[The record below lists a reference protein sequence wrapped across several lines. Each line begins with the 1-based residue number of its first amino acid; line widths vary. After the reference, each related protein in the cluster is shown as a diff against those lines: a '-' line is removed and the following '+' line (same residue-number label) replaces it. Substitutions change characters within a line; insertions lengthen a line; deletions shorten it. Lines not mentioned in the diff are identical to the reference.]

1 MESLLYKI
9 GRPIVKL
16 YFKLYNPRF
25 YGIENI
31 PKSGGVVLAGNHM
44 SKFDPLLVASST
56 KRCIHFLGK
65 KELCRGFGK
74 VFFKMAGMIPV
85 DRSKHNPEALKEA
98 ISALRSGYVVGI
110 FPEGT
115 VNKTKDIIL
124 PFKYGAVKM
133 ARDSGALILPFSIT
147 GKYTFLKKGVR
158 ITFGKPYKVVEDLE
172 VENKKLENNVIE
184 LIKEG
189 NKNGETY

>member
-1 MESLLYKI
+1 M
-9 GRPIVKL
+9 
-16 YFKLYNPRF
+16 
-25 YGIENI
+25 
-31 PKSGGVVLAGNHM
+31 
-44 SKFDPLLVASST
+44 
-56 KRCIHFLGK
+56 
-65 KELCRGFGK
+65 
-74 VFFKMAGMIPV
+74 
-85 DRSKHNPEALKEA
+85 
-98 ISALRSGYVVGI
+98 GI

>member
-16 YFKLYNPRF
+16 YFELYKPRF

-31 PKSGGVVLAGNHM
+31 PKSGGVVLAGNHT

-74 VFFKMAGMIPV
+74 LFF
-85 DRSKHNPEALKEA
+85 
-98 ISALRSGYVVGI
+98 
-110 FPEGT
+110 
-115 VNKTKDIIL
+115 
-124 PFKYGAVKM
+124 
-133 ARDSGALILPFSIT
+133 
-147 GKYTFLKKGVR
+147 
-158 ITFGKPYKVVEDLE
+158 
-172 VENKKLENNVIE
+172 
-184 LIKEG
+184 
-189 NKNGETY
+189 

>member
-16 YFKLYNPRF
+16 YFKLYKPRF

-31 PKSGGVVLAGNHM
+31 PKSGGVVLAGNHT

-172 VENKKLENNVIE
+172 VERI
-184 LIKEG
+184 
-189 NKNGETY
+189 